1 MREIRS
7 ILNIAARRLEIASF
21 LSKAHLITVVLAIVV
36 VMMLAAERI
45 GPETFFAWTWI
56 LPLSVAAGLAVAGRL
71 WYVARRSELQVAIEV
86 DDRLDLHE
94 KLSTALHCTDRDD
107 AFARTAVADAVRT
120 AGDPRVREQVSR
132 RFNVQPPRRW
142 WLSPALVALAVALWF
157 VPPLDLFAADDPVVD
172 PNLAS
177 AQQQRDEA
185 IDAVIKQIKDDP
197 ELRKEFSDLMGELS
211 NEGIDPKAP
220 RSREEVKRN
229 AIKKLTDLNKR
240 LDEIISGSKGKTAE
254 SLEKSLRQLKTPEDG
269 PAKDLA
275 DAMAKGDFAAAQK
288 ALQKLLAEAQNGDM
302 DDEQKKKLAQQLQ
315 DLAQQMEQLAQQ
327 QQELEQLLQQAGMNP
342 QLAGDPQALQQAIQN
357 NPNLNQQQ
365 QQQLMQMA
373 QAQQA
378 AAQMCQG
385 MGQAMQQMA
394 QAMQA
399 GQLGQF
405 GQAGQQM
412 GNQLN
417 QLEAMQMMLKQARAA
432 ANMAQ
437 GQCKGLGQGLAL
449 QQAMQKWRRG
459 GAFGNRGWG
468 EGGKA
473 PIQRTPSGT
482 KIEQARTKTTSGDII
497 ARWLVQGPQITGQS
511 QAKLKQVSAVV
522 AEGYEEGLTED
533 QLPRRYH
540 EPQKHYFGELKK
552 FVEAVERTTEEPAD
566 AATED
571 ESQSDD

>member
-94 KLSTALHCTDRDD
+94 KLSTALHCQERNDS
-107 AFARTAVADAVRT
+107 FARTALDDATRT
-120 AGDPRVREQVSR
+120 ARDPRVREQVSR
-132 RFNVQPPRRW
+132 RFSVEAPRRW
-142 WLSPALVALAVALWF
+142 WLSPGLVALVAGLWF
-157 VPPLDLFAADDPVVD
+157 VPALDLFAADETVSDQSLID
-172 PNLAS
+172 AK
-177 AQQQRDEA
+177 QQRDEA
-185 IDAVIKQIKDDP
+185 IESVIKQIKDNP
-197 ELRKEFSDLMGELS
+197 ELRKEFSDLEGELS

-220 RSREEVKRN
+220 KSKEEVKRN
-229 AIKKLTDLNKR
+229 AIKKLTNLNKR
-240 LDEIISGSKGKTAE
+240 LDEILNGTKGKTAE
-254 SLEKSLRQLKTPEDG
+254 SLQKSLRQLRTPDDG

-275 DAMAKGDFAAAQK
+275 EAMAKGDFAAAAK
-288 ALQKLLAEAQNGDM
+288 ALEKLLAEAQNGDM
-302 DDEQKKKLAQQLQ
+302 NDEQKKQLAQQLEE
-315 DLAQQMEQLAQQ
+315 LAKQMEQLAQQ
-327 QQELEQLLQQAGMNP
+327 QQEMEQLLQQAGMNP
-342 QLAGDPQALQQAIQN
+342 QLAQNPQALQQAIQD

-365 QQQLMQMA
+365 KQQLMQMA

-378 AAQMCQG
+378 AAQMMRG

-399 GQLGQF
+399 GQMGQLGQF
-405 GQAGQQM
+405 GQQM

-417 QLEAMQMMLKQARAA
+417 QLEAMQQMLKQAQAA
-432 ANMAQ
+432 ANMCQ
-437 GQCKGLGQGLAL
+437 GQCNGLGQGLAL
-449 QQAMQKWRRG
+449 QQAMQQWRRG
-459 GAFGNRGWG
+459 GAFGNRGQG
-468 EGGKA
+468 AGGIA
-473 PIQRTPSGT
+473 PIKRTPSGT
-482 KIEQARTKTTSGDII
+482 KIEQARTKTSSGDII
-497 ARWLVQGPQITGQS
+497 ARWLVDGPQVTGQS
-511 QAKLKQVSAVV
+511 QAQLKQVSAAV

-533 QLPRRYH
+533 ELPRRYH

-552 FVEAVERTTEEPAD
+552 FVEAIEQNTEESAVSPPP
-566 AATED
+566 D
-571 ESQSDD
+571 ETDSDD

>member
-21 LSKAHLITVVLAIVV
+21 LSKAHLITVLLGIVV
-36 VMMLAAERI
+36 VIMLAAERL
-45 GPETFFAWTWI
+45 GSETFFAWPWI
-56 LPLSVAAGLAVAGRL
+56 LPVSVAAGLAVAGRL

-94 KLSTALHCTDRDD
+94 KLSTALHCTGRDD
-107 AFARTAVADAVRT
+107 AFARTALADAVRT

-142 WLSPALVALAVALWF
+142 WLSPGLVALAVALWF

-211 NEGIDPKAP
+211 NEGLDPKAP
-220 RSREEVKRN
+220 KSREQVKRD

-240 LDEIISGSKGKTAE
+240 LDEILSGSKGKTAE

-275 DAMAKGDFAAAQK
+275 EAMAKGDFAAAQK
-288 ALQKLLAEAQNGDM
+288 ALQKLLAEARNGDM
-302 DDEQKKKLAQQLQ
+302 DDEQKKRLAQQLQ

-327 QQELEQLLQQAGMNP
+327 QQALEQLLQQAGMNP
-342 QLAGDPQALQQAIQN
+342 QLAQNLQALQQAIQN

-378 AAQMCQG
+378 AAQAMQG

-417 QLEAMQMMLKQARAA
+417 QLEAMRMMLKQAQAA
-432 ANMAQ
+432 ANMCQ
-437 GQCKGLGQGLAL
+437 GQCAGLGRGLAL
-449 QQAMQKWRRG
+449 QQAMRRG
-459 GAFGNRGWG
+459 PGFGNRGWG

-566 AATED
+566 AATPD